1 MTRLFPF
8 SAIVGQPRMR
18 LALQLVAIDPGIG
31 GVLIQ
36 GAKGTAKST
45 MVRSLAALLPSGRLR
60 TLALGATED
69 RLVGGLD
76 LEATLTGGAP
86 RFLPGLLAETHGGVL
101 YVDEVNLLADH
112 LTDLVLDAAASGVVL
127 TEREGF
133 SRTQQARFALVGT
146 MNPEEGALRPQLLDR
161 FGLCVQVDGSPDL
174 DERVEIMA
182 RRLAFDADP
191 EAFAGAWADQEAALA
206 ERLRRARDTAPAVW
220 LGRDIQELVAARVL
234 AAHVAGHRAEL
245 VMSRA
250 ARAHAAWRGSQ
261 RVSEEDVEAVAEL
274 VLAHRRRQ
282 AAEPPPPTSA
292 QATRPEPPPAS
303 SPPPAETDA
312 DAPVS
317 RSGCVR
323 CTRQRS
329 GTDASGR
336 AGAPQRSAPAAGA
349 ATSVPARRGR
359 PWTWPWTPRCGP
371 GPCTSASAASGP
383 PRRVTPAANWRC

>member
-245 VMSRA
+245 VMCRA

-282 AAEPPPPTSA
+282 AVEPPPPLSLIHI
-292 QATRPEPPPAS
+292 
-303 SPPPAETDA
+303 
-312 DAPVS
+312 
-317 RSGCVR
+317 
-323 CTRQRS
+323 
-329 GTDASGR
+329 
-336 AGAPQRSAPAAGA
+336 
-349 ATSVPARRGR
+349 
-359 PWTWPWTPRCGP
+359 
-371 GPCTSASAASGP
+371 
-383 PRRVTPAANWRC
+383 